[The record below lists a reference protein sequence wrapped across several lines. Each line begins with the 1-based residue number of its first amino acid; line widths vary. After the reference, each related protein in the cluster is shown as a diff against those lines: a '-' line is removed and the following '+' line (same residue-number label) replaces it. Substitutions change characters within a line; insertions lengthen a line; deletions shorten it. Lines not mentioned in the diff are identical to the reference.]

1 MATSIDRVRRA
12 VAQTP
17 WAILP
22 EKLEQICAFLSLRAE
37 GHLSAAEIE
46 AAAGTR
52 RQGEKIQSNGV
63 AVLPVYGT
71 IAQRMDWMSEM
82 SGGTSTESLGKTFD
96 RYMADAEIGTIVL
109 DVDSPGG
116 TVSGVMELSDK
127 IYQAR
132 GQGKRIIAV
141 ANSMAASA
149 AYWIATAADE
159 LVVTPSGVV
168 GSVGVYT
175 IHAEYARALDEAGIG
190 VTIIKAGDH
199 KAEGN
204 PYEALSDE
212 ARAYTQKQINEIY
225 DEFVQAVARNRGV
238 TARKVEDDFGQGR
251 VLKAKK
257 AVAAGMADRVD
268 TLENVL
274 AGLGVSRSR
283 QTGARAEEAGA
294 PPVSSAAN
302 GPVVTP
308 PVAVG
313 SVGVYTSH
321 AEPLVYTVAPCGECG
336 ATMDWVSE
344 ADDSRWE
351 CRECGARTFE
361 GEQDTAS
368 VARAALEEETDAP
381 ITKLASEAEE
391 QAMSQTDNAAN
402 GAATVTTGTDNTGTS
417 VKVGVDF
424 RAERERASA
433 ITELCEMHGIKGEA
447 GDFIAS
453 GATVQEVVGKIHSRA
468 KANLDAMRASHVDM
482 SEKEKRTYSIN
493 RAILAAA
500 DRTLG
505 DKPRVDDG
513 FEQEVSE
520 HIRASLPA
528 DYKSRGGF
536 FAPMAVLNT
545 GTATAGG
552 NTVFT
557 QEGDFIDLLRAQMK
571 VAQLGAT
578 ILTGLE
584 GGTLAFPKQTGAG
597 TWSWVAENPGSDV
610 ALSDATVGQV
620 LLAPKA
626 GQSAT
631 SYTRQLLAQSSLSV
645 EQFVRNDISLA
656 AALGI
661 DSAAINGSGA
671 SNQPTGILNTAGI
684 GSVAGGADGA
694 APTYANVVDLETEI
708 AIDNAD
714 IGTMAYLSTPG
725 VRGKL
730 KKTEQFSGTNGVPVW
745 TGGKEGE
752 VNGYAAHVSTQ
763 VPSDLDKGTSTG
775 VCHAIIFGV
784 WSQLLIGYWG
794 AMEVVVD
801 PYTKKRQ
808 GLIEVANFQMV
819 GLAVRHAEAFAA
831 MKDALTS

>member
-1 MATSIDRVRRA
+1 MSTSIERVRRA

-22 EKLEQICAFLSLRAE
+22 EKLEQICEFLALRAD
-37 GHLSAAEIE
+37 GKLSADEIH
-46 AAAGTR
+46 AAVGQR
-52 RQGEKIQSNGV
+52 RTGGKIQSGGV
-63 AVLPVYGT
+63 AVLPIYGT
-71 IAQRMDWMSEM
+71 ISQRMDLMSEM
-82 SGGTSTESLGKTFD
+82 SGGTSTESVGRAFD
-96 RYMADAEIGTIVL
+96 QMMADAEIGTIVL

-116 TVSGVMELSDK
+116 TVPGVMELSDK
-127 IYQAR
+127 IYKAR
-132 GQGKRIIAV
+132 GKGKRIVAV

-159 LVVTPSGVV
+159 VVVTPSGVV

-175 IHAEYARALDEAGIG
+175 IHLSYAGAMEMEGVEA
-190 VTIIKAGDH
+190 TIIKAGEH

-204 PYEALSDE
+204 PYEPLPADAKAFAQS
-212 ARAYTQKQINEIY
+212 QINEIY
-225 DEFVQAVARNRGV
+225 GEFVGAVARNRGV
-238 TARKVEDDFGQGR
+238 SRADVEANFGQGR
-251 VLKAKK
+251 AVKAKG
-257 AVAAGMADRVD
+257 AVKAGMADRIA
-268 TLENVL
+268 TLEAVL
-274 AGLGVSRSR
+274 RELGVSVGQQSSV
-283 QTGARAEEAGA
+283 RAAEVVASPA
-294 PPVSSAAN
+294 VLAADILASGVQWSG
-302 GPVVTP
+302 GPLVTP
-308 PVAVG
+308 RADVI
-313 SVGVYTSH
+313 VY
-321 AEPLVYTVAPCGECG
+321 EV
-336 ATMDWVSE
+336 
-344 ADDSRWE
+344 
-351 CRECGARTFE
+351 
-361 GEQDTAS
+361 EQDTAG
-368 VARAALEEETDAP
+368 
-381 ITKLASEAEE
+381 ASEAAPEE
-391 QAMSQTDNAAN
+391 DTLAPTIEPAPKAKENTVEIPTTAAQTN
-402 GAATVTTGTDNTGTS
+402 GAAPSISAGTESAGLTVTN
-417 VKVGVDF
+417 VVDF

-433 ITELCEMHGIKGEA
+433 INALCEMHGIKGEA
-447 GDFIAS
+447 SAFIES
-453 GATVQEVVGKIHSRA
+453 GASVQAVVGQIRERA
-468 KANLDAMRASHVDM
+468 QANLDAMKASHVEM
-482 SEKEKRTYSIN
+482 SETEKRSYSIN

-500 DRTLG
+500 ERTLG
-505 DKPRVDDG
+505 DRPSVDDG
-513 FEQEVSE
+513 FEREVSE
-520 HIRASLPA
+520 HIRSRLPG

-545 GTATAGG
+545 GTSTAGG
-552 NTVFT
+552 NVVFT

-631 SYTRQLLAQSSLSV
+631 SYTRQLLAQSSISV

-661 DSAAINGSGA
+661 DSAAINGSG
-671 SNQPTGILNTAGI
+671 SNNQPTGILNTAGI
-684 GSVAGGADGA
+684 GSVAGGTNGA
-694 APTYANVVDLETEI
+694 APTYDDVVDLETEI
-708 AIDNAD
+708 ALDNAD

-730 KKTEQFSGTNGVPVW
+730 KKTQEFSSTNGKAVW

-752 VNGYAAHVSTQ
+752 VNGYSAHVSTQ
-763 VPSDLDKGTSTG
+763 VPSDLDKGTATG

-819 GLAVRHAEAFAA
+819 GVAVRHAEAFAA
-831 MKDALTS
+831 MKDALVS